1 MNFYSDLTAPLLEA
15 PIPMSKA
22 VFDDAKVTDHHAII
36 PTEIPPTS
44 NLTRE
49 EKLVYDLVAKRFIAV
64 FYPECKIS
72 NTLVEGQ
79 VGTINFKASGKQIL
93 EPGWRI
99 VYAKDQ
105 KETAEKEEKNEEQL
119 IPEFTV
125 GEKGEHE
132 PFVHQGRASP
142 PKPYTEAT

>member
-22 VFDDAKVTDHHAII
+22 VLMMQSNRPSCDYSNGNSANF
-36 PTEIPPTS
+36 

-49 EKLVYDLVAKRFIAV
+49 EKLVYDLVAKAFYSS

-79 VGTINFKASGKQIL
+79 VGTINFKASENKFSSQ
-93 EPGWRI
+93 
-99 VYAKDQ
+99 
-105 KETAEKEEKNEEQL
+105 
-119 IPEFTV
+119 V
-125 GEKGEHE
+125 G
-132 PFVHQGRASP
+132 V
-142 PKPYTEAT
+142 